1 MRSKMERRAMRL
13 LSYWFSYIGKE
24 VNYMAL
30 IPFAL
35 LILAIWFAYDVVFN
49 DKGDR

>member
-1 MRSKMERRAMRL
+1 MRSKRERRAMRL
-13 LSYWFSYIGKE
+13 LPSWFSYIGKE
-24 VNYMAL
+24 VNNMAL
-30 IPFAL
+30 VPFAL

>member
-1 MRSKMERRAMRL
+1 MHL
-13 LSYWFSYIGKE
+13 LPSWFSYIGKE
-24 VNYMAL
+24 VNNMAL
-30 IPFAL
+30 LPFAL

>member
-1 MRSKMERRAMRL
+1 MRSRRERRLVRL
-13 LSYWFSYIGKE
+13 LLFWFSYIGKE
-24 VNYMAL
+24 VNNMAL

-35 LILAIWFAYDVVFN
+35 LILVIWFAFDVVFN

>member
-1 MRSKMERRAMRL
+1 MRSRRERRPVRL
-13 LSYWFSYIGKE
+13 LLFWFSYIGKE
-24 VNYMAL
+24 VDDMAL

-35 LILAIWFAYDVVFN
+35 LILVIWFAFDVVFN

>member
-1 MRSKMERRAMRL
+1 MRL
-13 LSYWFSYIGKE
+13 LPSWFSYIGKE
-24 VNYMAL
+24 VNDMAL

>member
-1 MRSKMERRAMRL
+1 MRSKKEKARNAPF
-13 LSYWFSYIGKE
+13 SSWFSYIGKE

-30 IPFAL
+30 LSFAL
-35 LILAIWFAYDVVFN
+35 IILFIWVAYDVVFN

>member
-1 MRSKMERRAMRL
+1 MRSKKERRLVRL
-13 LSYWFSYIGKE
+13 LPSWFSYIGKE
-24 VNYMAL
+24 VNDMAL